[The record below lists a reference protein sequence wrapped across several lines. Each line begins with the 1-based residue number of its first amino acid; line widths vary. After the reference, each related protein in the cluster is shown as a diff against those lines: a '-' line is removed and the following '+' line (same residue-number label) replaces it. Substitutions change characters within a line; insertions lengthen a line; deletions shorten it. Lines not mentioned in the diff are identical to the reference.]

1 MTVELPGTVERREER
16 ERERRLGGLPTLAL
30 VPLAAAAW
38 WLAGFL
44 WWIIELFGS
53 NIMSV
58 NGYPRAALPLL
69 AASSTDSLIVSS
81 GVGGILAGLVTL
93 LGRGNRLAR
102 LSAVVAGVMLAVTAA
117 VVQSRGA
124 LDQGGIGGQT
134 TDARVTGGLSLL
146 VVAVTVVAMALGA
159 TSMAGRPWL
168 GLALAAAAGAAPM
181 WVVELVSSISRTA
194 ASSGHLEA
202 PARWSGTA
210 VLVVALVSIG
220 VRPPARLVW
229 WAVALVLAW
238 LVAPTV
244 TASGYFAMSLSRGP
258 RTAAFVQE
266 YLSASGQ
273 VWRQA
278 VQPADR
284 PLVPWIVAIVGAGVL
299 AWTIDRRRSPD
310 EPPAGEPLTDEH
322 PRPDRPTAAWP

>member
-1 MTVELPGTVERREER
+1 MT
-16 ERERRLGGLPTLAL
+16 
-30 VPLAAAAW
+30 
-38 WLAGFL
+38 
-44 WWIIELFGS
+44 
-53 NIMSV
+53 
-58 NGYPRAALPLL
+58 
-69 AASSTDSLIVSS
+69 
-81 GVGGILAGLVTL
+81 AGLSV
-93 LGRGNRLAR
+93 
-102 LSAVVAGVMLAVTAA
+102 
-117 VVQSRGA
+117 
-124 LDQGGIGGQT
+124 
-134 TDARVTGGLSLL
+134 L
-146 VVAVTVVAMALGA
+146 VVAVTVLAMGLGT

-168 GLALAAAAGAAPM
+168 GLALAAVAGAAPM

-202 PARWSGTA
+202 PARWSGAA

-284 PLVPWIVAIVGAGVL
+284 PLVPWIVAIVGAGLL

-310 EPPAGEPLTDEH
+310 EPPAGEPLTDKH